1 MRSMLWRKAPP
12 DVCTAMSTAMLMRR
26 ARRSQSSPNTGSD
39 GGASTGPKPS
49 MPPRSCTPSTGSV
62 SQASAAGPY
71 AAPRRAAARR
81 PICRLCE
88 GAFPARGGVEP
99 SKCGKIGISQRIRTR
114 RHPLTVGNA
123 SDPLPLL
130 IDPVFLLL
138 ALAEGVHRG
147 PCVQLSDVQHHAL
160 ALQLELRVRLAFAA

>member
-1 MRSMLWRKAPP
+1 MLWTPLLGAVPYASYAI
-12 DVCTAMSTAMLMRR
+12 VCTTFTRVLE
-26 ARRSQSSPNTGSD
+26 
-39 GGASTGPKPS
+39 
-49 MPPRSCTPSTGSV
+49 
-62 SQASAAGPY
+62 AA
-71 AAPRRAAARR
+71 
-81 PICRLCE
+81 
-88 GAFPARGGVEP
+88 
-99 SKCGKIGISQRIRTR
+99 KCGKMGVSQRIRTR